1 MGAELSHPE
10 RATLAAM
17 WAFRA
22 RGERDTAAQYEV
34 LADRLR
40 AGGADAAVIARVA
53 AAAADEARHHDV
65 CAEMA
70 ALLQHPPMPATT
82 TKLPRI
88 APHTLDGGARLAYE
102 MVALF
107 CVTESINATLLL
119 RSWQQAKHAAT
130 RVALH
135 QLLADEVEHS
145 RIGWG
150 YLAQEVGWRDDI
162 AAGLP
167 LMLAAATHDDD
178 FLADTAPVTS
188 PALVAHGLLPQAGLR
203 DVFLE
208 AMNDVVLPGLELC
221 GVATV
226 HARRWL
232 NTCTDRWELER
243 RREG

>member
-1 MGAELSHPE
+1 MGAQLSHSE

-22 RGERDTAAQYEV
+22 RGERDTAAQYEA
-34 LADRLR
+34 LAGRLR
-40 AGGADAAVIARVA
+40 EGAADAAMVARVV
-53 AAAADEARHHDV
+53 AAAADEAHHHDV
-65 CAEMA
+65 CAAMA
-70 ALLQHPPMPATT
+70 TQLQHPPTGPTT

-88 APHTLDGGARLAYE
+88 APHYLDGGARLAYE

-119 RSWQQAKHAAT
+119 RSWQQATDNAA
-130 RVALH
+130 RAALH

-150 YLAQEVGWRDDI
+150 YLAQQVAWRDEI

-167 LMLAAATHDDD
+167 LMLGAAAHDDN
-178 FLADTAPVTS
+178 FLSDPVPPVTS
-188 PALVAHGLLPQAGLR
+188 PALVAHGLLPQSALR
-203 DVFLE
+203 QVFLE
-208 AMNDVVLPGLELC
+208 AMHDVVLPGLELC

-226 HARRWL
+226 GARRWL
-232 NTCTDRWELER
+232 TTCTDRW
-243 RREG
+243 GSPHVSP

>member
-1 MGAELSHPE
+1 MGAELSQPE

-70 ALLQHPPMPATT
+70 ALLQHPPTGAAA

-88 APHTLDGGARLAYE
+88 APHYLDGGARLAYE

-119 RSWQQAKHAAT
+119 RSWQQAKDDAT
-130 RVALH
+130 RAALH

-150 YLAQEVGWRDDI
+150 YLALEVGWRDEI

-167 LMLAAATHDDD
+167 LMLAAATHDDN
-178 FLADTAPVTS
+178 FLAQAVPPITS
-188 PALVAHGLLPQAGLR
+188 PALVAHGLLPQSALR
-203 DVFLE
+203 EVFLE
-208 AMNDVVLPGLELC
+208 AMRDVVLPGLELC
-221 GVATV
+221 GVATAQ
-226 HARRWL
+226 ARRWL
-232 NTCTDRWELER
+232 TTCTDRWR
-243 RREG
+243 PPHATP

>member
-1 MGAELSHPE
+1 MGTELSDSE

-22 RGERDTAAQYEV
+22 RGERDTAAQYEA
-34 LADRLR
+34 LAVRLQ
-40 AGGADAAVIARVA
+40 ANGADAAMIARVV

-70 ALLQHPPMPATT
+70 AMLHHPALTPTA

-88 APHTLDGGARLAYE
+88 APHHLDGGARVAYE

-119 RSWQQAKHAAT
+119 RSWQQAKDDAT
-130 RVALH
+130 RAALH

-178 FLADTAPVTS
+178 FLAEPGPVTS

-232 NTCTDRWELER
+232 TTCTDRWGLER